1 MEDLY
6 GQSFSACERV
16 NGTTD
21 PGAHSFT
28 LSRSQISGRRGLPA
42 GSTLQ
47 RQFLSGV
54 HLARRGRAAKGIM
67 PRLAAPDV
75 HEDRSGGVTIAVAML
90 LRIQRETPT
99 ERDVEQ
105 WVQKIDAAMAPVFGA
120 DANSPV
126 GITIRVA
133 GKSGQRITEDL
144 ILGAAEDC
152 ATYVR
157 RARGA
162 EPTRTVHDHR
172 TTRIWTAIILAW
184 LPLLVKMSTR
194 VLSSHRRAPAAASSE
209 PRHARSTDRR

>member
-1 MEDLY
+1 
-6 GQSFSACERV
+6 
-16 NGTTD
+16 
-21 PGAHSFT
+21 
-28 LSRSQISGRRGLPA
+28 
-42 GSTLQ
+42 
-47 RQFLSGV
+47 
-54 HLARRGRAAKGIM
+54 M

-157 RARGA
+157 RARQE
-162 EPTRTVHDHR
+162 EPTRTVDGRR
-172 TTRIWTAIILAW
+172 TTRIWTSIILAW
-184 LPLLVKMSTR
+184 LLLLVKMSTR
-194 VLSSHRRAPAAASSE
+194 VLLSHRKRPAAASSD
-209 PRHARSTDRR
+209 PRHARSTDSR